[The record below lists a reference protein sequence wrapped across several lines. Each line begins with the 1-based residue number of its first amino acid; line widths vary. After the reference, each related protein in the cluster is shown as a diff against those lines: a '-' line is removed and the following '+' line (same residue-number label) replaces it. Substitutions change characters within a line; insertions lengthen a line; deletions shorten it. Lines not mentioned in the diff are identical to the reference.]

1 MLWLNFSDVPK
12 TGLKVRCGD
21 WNLNEKSETETE
33 AFQESP
39 VKEFIIHP
47 SNKSYDT
54 NDTFFPYGNFK
65 NLVSCGNFC
74 KTCSVRNLEKQGF
87 LSIQKLLSIAPQI
100 SIEYYRN
107 LKHLNLLRLDF

>member
-65 NLVSCGNFC
+65 NLVSCGNFG
-74 KTCSVRNLEKQGF
+74 KTCSVRNLEKQDF